1 MTRRLPR
8 IPGTIALLLL
18 LIFFSTSAASE
29 YTIPGKGPDVKA
41 FVPAGFLIMEQAK
54 GDLNK
59 DGIPDVVLV
68 LKNKAEDRKNM
79 DTEEIHRLLAII
91 FGVQGGGYTLSASSK
106 EAILC
111 KTCGGVYG
119 DPFAS
124 VKIVRGT
131 VVIDHYGGSR
141 QRWGFTHRWRFQEG
155 GWFLIGL
162 TSRTEDTG
170 NGASEVTDTN
180 LVTGDRTVEKK
191 PPSGKTRATR
201 SKVPVKPLKALSDF
215 SFVY

>member
-1 MTRRLPR
+1 MTRRLPGT
-8 IPGTIALLLL
+8 PGTIALLFLL
-18 LIFFSTSAASE
+18 VFFSTSVASE

-79 DTEEIHRLLAII
+79 DTEEIHRLLVII

-131 VVIDHYGGSR
+131 IVIDHYGGSR
-141 QRWGFTHRWRFQEG
+141 ERWGYTHRWRFQEG

-180 LVTGDRTVEKK
+180 LVTGDCTVEKK
-191 PPSGKTRATR
+191 PPSGKAGTTR
-201 SKVPVKPLKALSDF
+201 SKVPVKPLTALSDF
-215 SFVY
+215 TFVY

>member
-1 MTRRLPR
+1 MTRRLPG
-8 IPGTIALLLL
+8 IPGTIALLFLL
-18 LIFFSTSAASE
+18 VFFSTSVASE

-79 DTEEIHRLLAII
+79 DTEEIHRLLVII

-106 EAILC
+106 EATLC

-131 VVIDHYGGSR
+131 IVIDHYGGSR
-141 QRWGFTHRWRFQEG
+141 ERWGYTHRWRFQEG

-180 LVTGDRTVEKK
+180 FVTGDRTVEKN
-191 PPSGKTRATR
+191 PPSGKTRTTR
-201 SKVPVKPLKALSDF
+201 SKVPVKPLAALSDF
-215 SFVY
+215 TFVY